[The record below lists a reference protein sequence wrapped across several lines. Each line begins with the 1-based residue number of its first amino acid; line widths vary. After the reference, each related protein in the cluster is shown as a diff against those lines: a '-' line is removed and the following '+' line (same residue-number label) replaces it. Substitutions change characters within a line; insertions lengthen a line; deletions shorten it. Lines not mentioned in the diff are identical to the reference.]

1 MQLFI
6 IRHGQAEIQKTTDEV
21 RNLTLAGR
29 HEVSATALRSLQDLQ
44 SVKQVWVSPLVR
56 AQQTAKIV
64 CDILTQR
71 AANFTVRNT
80 DLLIPEAKPS
90 LLFDALQ
97 NAPAESILWVSHQPL
112 VGQFIDLFCDTYPG
126 FHEMNTSSLA
136 CIDYQIAAAKL
147 GTLRWLRHSNV

>member
-6 IRHGQAEIQKTTDEV
+6 LRHGQAEIQKTTDEV
-21 RNLTLAGR
+21 RNLTLTGR
-29 HEVSATALRSLQDLQ
+29 HEVSATVLRSLQDLQ
-44 SVKQVWVSPLVR
+44 TVQQVWVSPLVR
-56 AQQTAKIV
+56 AQQTAKIA
-64 CDILTQR
+64 CDILTQH
-71 AANFTVRNT
+71 AVTFSVRT
-80 DLLIPEAKPS
+80 TELLIPEAKPS

-97 NAPAESILWVSHQPL
+97 SVQVESILWVSHQPL

-147 GTLRWLRHSNV
+147 GALRWLRHANV